1 MRVKDGRGATEL
13 TLPRGVL
20 FTLRR
25 KCGKP
30 SCRCASGEAHESPA
44 LAYPAGGRTK
54 TMTLTDQDVA
64 RVSAALERYRVAGV
78 PFPRSCTGP
87 ARALDCSWSVRT
99 RAGSWVA
106 SWKDRSCPR

>member
-1 MRVKDGRGATEL
+1 MRVKDRRGATEL
-13 TLPRGVL
+13 TLLRGVL

-30 SCRCASGEAHESPA
+30 SCRCATGEAHESPA

-64 RVSAALERYRVAGV
+64 RVSAALERYRVA
-78 PFPRSCTGP
+78 RHELDS
-87 ARALDCSWSVRT
+87 AADAEIAALQAQIASRRQHRRA
-99 RAGSWVA
+99 
-106 SWKDRSCPR
+106 

>member
-1 MRVKDGRGATEL
+1 MRVKDRRGATEL
-13 TLPRGVL
+13 TLLRGVL

-30 SCRCASGEAHESPA
+30 SCRCATGEAHESPA

-64 RVSAALERYRVAGV
+64 RVSAALERYRVA
-78 PFPRSCTGP
+78 RQELDS
-87 ARALDCSWSVRT
+87 AADAEIAALQAQIASRRQHRRA
-99 RAGSWVA
+99 
-106 SWKDRSCPR
+106 